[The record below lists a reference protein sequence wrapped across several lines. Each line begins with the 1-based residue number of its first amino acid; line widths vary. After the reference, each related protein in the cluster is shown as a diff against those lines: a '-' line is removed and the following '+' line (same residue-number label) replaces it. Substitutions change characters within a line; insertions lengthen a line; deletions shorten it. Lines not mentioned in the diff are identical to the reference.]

1 MRTSGLLL
9 LTAGV
14 GFAIGVLTVGGE
26 RRWWSGTAVAVIASV
41 VVAVAIAVMWR
52 GEGNRTRRFG
62 LSAGQLLHLARQVR
76 RGTPPTDPAA
86 RPAVLEIL
94 GRQRRALTFQRRKG
108 YRHLRGCLLVLFSLL
123 AVVQLTSGSYGS
135 GALTL
140 LWLLLVLL
148 GPLMLR
154 RQERRLDAAE
164 RSLGLTP
171 DAPTHRPTL
180 PRPRGPRTSENP
192 ESAEN

>member
-26 RRWWSGTAVAVIASV
+26 RRWWTGTAVAAIASV

-52 GEGNRTRRFG
+52 GESNRTRRFG
-62 LSAGQLLHLARQVR
+62 LSAGQLLHLVRQVR
-76 RGTPPTDPAA
+76 RGTPPTDPAV

-108 YRHLRGCLLVLFSLL
+108 YRRLRGCLLVVFSLL

-135 GALTL
+135 GAVTL

-171 DAPTHRPTL
+171 DAPTHRPKL
-180 PRPRGPRTSENP
+180 RSPRTSENP
-192 ESAEN
+192 ESAKN